1 MRPRRFGPAR
11 HRKDGNSDA
20 ISEAATKAGFLVY
33 PLNTEFCDLLVQ
45 FHGQIEA
52 WEVKTGPKAQYTDG
66 QKQLLAKGWKIRRV
80 ETDADVLAARR
91 RLLGQATNMAD
102 AFDDWKAP

>member
-45 FHGQIEA
+45 FQGQIEA
-52 WEVKTGPKAQYTDG
+52 WEVKAGPTAAYTDG
-66 QKQLLAKGWKIRRV
+66 QKQLLDKGWKIRRV
-80 ETDADVLAARR
+80 ETDQDVLEARR
-91 RLLGQATNMAD
+91 RMLGQATNTAD
-102 AFDDWKAP
+102 DYDDNPS